1 MGVLPAR
8 MGDSTLGHRQAHR
21 YGAKPHLGSKKVHR
35 RQIHASWQPNA
46 EYAKDWQQFQR
57 ELGNG
62 FEQRPP
68 GS

>member
-8 MGDSTLGHRQAHR
+8 VGGSTLGHRRPHR

-35 RQIHASWQPNA
+35 RQIHGCWLLNA
-46 EYAKDWQQFQR
+46 DYAKDWQQFQR

-68 GS
+68 G